1 MKANNY
7 SLLRKTISDKRDSL
21 VFNLSDSEL
30 KSLFSGKT
38 IKEKMINF
46 FTLKRSKRLELI
58 KKGYIVFGLVFSSS
72 YINNSNLI
80 RTRIIFSPSYELAD
94 NKEEMLAIADKI
106 NEWVDSVNFKK
117 LTMKEKKLY
126 QAIISDEEE
135 PNYIQIPESII
146 GNKLVYLSLIFVN
159 KDDFLNGM
167 VPIIINRKISKE
179 ILLVPS
185 NKPNGHSTYFSGVFL
200 LRRKDG
206 IDIYFVVDMNFLRFA
221 RNRFF
226 AADDK
231 PIK

>member
-46 FTLKRSKRLELI
+46 FTLKGSKRLELI

-106 NEWVDSVNFKK
+106 NEWVDSVNLKK

-126 QAIISDEEE
+126 QALISDEEE

-146 GNKLVYLSLIFVN
+146 GNKLIYLSLIFIN
-159 KDDFLNGM
+159 KDEFLNGM

-179 ILLVPS
+179 ILLVPQAMYS
-185 NKPNGHSTYFSGVFL
+185 NEYIESLEEDN
-200 LRRKDG
+200 
-206 IDIYFVVDMNFLRFA
+206 
-221 RNRFF
+221 
-226 AADDK
+226 
-231 PIK
+231 

>member
-21 VFNLSDSEL
+21 VFNLSDTEL
-30 KSLFSGKT
+30 KSLFGGKT
-38 IKEKMINF
+38 IKEKIINF

-135 PNYIQIPESII
+135 PNYIQIPEYII
-146 GNKLVYLSLIFVN
+146 GNKLVYLSLVFVN

-179 ILLVPS
+179 ILLVPQAMYS
-185 NKPNGHSTYFSGVFL
+185 NEYIESLEEDN
-200 LRRKDG
+200 
-206 IDIYFVVDMNFLRFA
+206 
-221 RNRFF
+221 
-226 AADDK
+226 
-231 PIK
+231 

>member
-1 MKANNY
+1 MKTNNY
-7 SLLRKTISDKRDSL
+7 SLFRKTISDKRDSL

-46 FTLKRSKRLELI
+46 FTLKGSKRLELI
-58 KKGYIVFGLVFSSS
+58 KKGYIVFGLFFSSS

-179 ILLVPS
+179 ILLVPQAMYS
-185 NKPNGHSTYFSGVFL
+185 NEYIESLEEDN
-200 LRRKDG
+200 
-206 IDIYFVVDMNFLRFA
+206 
-221 RNRFF
+221 
-226 AADDK
+226 
-231 PIK
+231 

>member
-21 VFNLSDSEL
+21 VFNLSDTEL
-30 KSLFSGKT
+30 KSLFGGKT

-106 NEWVDSVNFKK
+106 NEWVDSVNFKE

-179 ILLVPS
+179 ILLVPQAMYS
-185 NKPNGHSTYFSGVFL
+185 NEYIESLEEDN
-200 LRRKDG
+200 
-206 IDIYFVVDMNFLRFA
+206 
-221 RNRFF
+221 
-226 AADDK
+226 
-231 PIK
+231 

>member
-146 GNKLVYLSLIFVN
+146 GNKLVYSSLIFVN

-179 ILLVPS
+179 ILLVPQAMYS
-185 NKPNGHSTYFSGVFL
+185 NEYIESLEEDN
-200 LRRKDG
+200 
-206 IDIYFVVDMNFLRFA
+206 
-221 RNRFF
+221 
-226 AADDK
+226 
-231 PIK
+231 

>member
-1 MKANNY
+1 MKTNNY
-7 SLLRKTISDKRDSL
+7 SLFRKTISDKRDSL

-106 NEWVDSVNFKK
+106 NEWIDSVNFKK

-146 GNKLVYLSLIFVN
+146 GNKLIYLSLIFVN
-159 KDDFLNGM
+159 KDEFLNGM

-179 ILLVPS
+179 ILLVPQAMYS
-185 NKPNGHSTYFSGVFL
+185 NEYIESLEEDN
-200 LRRKDG
+200 
-206 IDIYFVVDMNFLRFA
+206 
-221 RNRFF
+221 
-226 AADDK
+226 
-231 PIK
+231 

>member
-21 VFNLSDSEL
+21 VFNLSDTEL
-30 KSLFSGKT
+30 KSLFGGKT

-46 FTLKRSKRLELI
+46 FTLKGSKRLELI

-106 NEWVDSVNFKK
+106 NEWVDSVNLKK

-126 QAIISDEEE
+126 QALISDEEE

-179 ILLVPS
+179 ILLVPQAMYS
-185 NKPNGHSTYFSGVFL
+185 NEYIESLEEDN
-200 LRRKDG
+200 
-206 IDIYFVVDMNFLRFA
+206 
-221 RNRFF
+221 
-226 AADDK
+226 
-231 PIK
+231 

>member
-21 VFNLSDSEL
+21 VFNLSDSDL

-46 FTLKRSKRLELI
+46 FTLKGSKRLELI

-106 NEWVDSVNFKK
+106 NEWVDSVNLKK

-126 QAIISDEEE
+126 QALISDEEE

-146 GNKLVYLSLIFVN
+146 GNKLIYLSLVFVN

-179 ILLVPS
+179 ILLVPQAIYS
-185 NKPNGHSTYFSGVFL
+185 NEYIESLEEDN
-200 LRRKDG
+200 
-206 IDIYFVVDMNFLRFA
+206 
-221 RNRFF
+221 
-226 AADDK
+226 
-231 PIK
+231 

>member
-21 VFNLSDSEL
+21 VFNLSDTEL
-30 KSLFSGKT
+30 KSLFGGKT

-94 NKEEMLAIADKI
+94 NKEEMIAIADKI

-179 ILLVPS
+179 ILLVPQAMYS
-185 NKPNGHSTYFSGVFL
+185 NEYIESLEEDN
-200 LRRKDG
+200 
-206 IDIYFVVDMNFLRFA
+206 
-221 RNRFF
+221 
-226 AADDK
+226 
-231 PIK
+231 

>member
-7 SLLRKTISDKRDSL
+7 SLLRETISDKRDSL

-179 ILLVPS
+179 ILLVPQAMYS
-185 NKPNGHSTYFSGVFL
+185 NEYIESLEEDN
-200 LRRKDG
+200 
-206 IDIYFVVDMNFLRFA
+206 
-221 RNRFF
+221 
-226 AADDK
+226 
-231 PIK
+231 

>member
-30 KSLFSGKT
+30 RSLFSGKT

-46 FTLKRSKRLELI
+46 FTLKKSKRLELI

-106 NEWVDSVNFKK
+106 NEWADSVNFKK

-179 ILLVPS
+179 ILLVPQAMYS
-185 NKPNGHSTYFSGVFL
+185 NEYIESLEEDN
-200 LRRKDG
+200 
-206 IDIYFVVDMNFLRFA
+206 
-221 RNRFF
+221 
-226 AADDK
+226 
-231 PIK
+231 

>member
-46 FTLKRSKRLELI
+46 FTLKGSKRLELI

-106 NEWVDSVNFKK
+106 NEWVNSVNFKN

-179 ILLVPS
+179 ILLVPQAMYS
-185 NKPNGHSTYFSGVFL
+185 NEYIESLEEDN
-200 LRRKDG
+200 
-206 IDIYFVVDMNFLRFA
+206 
-221 RNRFF
+221 
-226 AADDK
+226 
-231 PIK
+231 

>member
-30 KSLFSGKT
+30 KSLFGGKT

-146 GNKLVYLSLIFVN
+146 GNKLVYLSLMFVN

-179 ILLVPS
+179 ILLVPQAMYS
-185 NKPNGHSTYFSGVFL
+185 NEYIESLEEDN
-200 LRRKDG
+200 
-206 IDIYFVVDMNFLRFA
+206 
-221 RNRFF
+221 
-226 AADDK
+226 
-231 PIK
+231 

>member
-46 FTLKRSKRLELI
+46 FTLKGSKRLELI

-179 ILLVPS
+179 ILLVPQAMYS
-185 NKPNGHSTYFSGVFL
+185 NEYIESLEEDN
-200 LRRKDG
+200 
-206 IDIYFVVDMNFLRFA
+206 
-221 RNRFF
+221 
-226 AADDK
+226 
-231 PIK
+231 

>member
-94 NKEEMLAIADKI
+94 NKGEMLAIADKI

-135 PNYIQIPESII
+135 PNYIQIPEYII
-146 GNKLVYLSLIFVN
+146 GNKLVYLSLVFVN

-179 ILLVPS
+179 ILLVPQAMYS
-185 NKPNGHSTYFSGVFL
+185 NEYIESLEEDN
-200 LRRKDG
+200 
-206 IDIYFVVDMNFLRFA
+206 
-221 RNRFF
+221 
-226 AADDK
+226 
-231 PIK
+231 

>member
-46 FTLKRSKRLELI
+46 FTLKGSKRLELI

-106 NEWVDSVNFKK
+106 NEWVDSVNLKK

-167 VPIIINRKISKE
+167 VPIIINRKISKG
-179 ILLVPS
+179 ILLVPQEMYS
-185 NKPNGHSTYFSGVFL
+185 NEYIESLEEDN
-200 LRRKDG
+200 
-206 IDIYFVVDMNFLRFA
+206 
-221 RNRFF
+221 
-226 AADDK
+226 
-231 PIK
+231 

>member
-30 KSLFSGKT
+30 RSLFSGKT

-117 LTMKEKKLY
+117 LTIKEKKLY

-146 GNKLVYLSLIFVN
+146 GNKLVYLSLVFVN

-179 ILLVPS
+179 ILLVPQAMYS
-185 NKPNGHSTYFSGVFL
+185 NEYIESLEEDN
-200 LRRKDG
+200 
-206 IDIYFVVDMNFLRFA
+206 
-221 RNRFF
+221 
-226 AADDK
+226 
-231 PIK
+231 

>member
-1 MKANNY
+1 MKTNNY

-106 NEWVDSVNFKK
+106 NEWVDSVNLKK

-126 QAIISDEEE
+126 QALISDEEE
-135 PNYIQIPESII
+135 PNYIQIPEYII
-146 GNKLVYLSLIFVN
+146 GNKLVYLSLVFVN

-179 ILLVPS
+179 ILLVPQAMYS
-185 NKPNGHSTYFSGVFL
+185 NEYIESLEEDN
-200 LRRKDG
+200 
-206 IDIYFVVDMNFLRFA
+206 
-221 RNRFF
+221 
-226 AADDK
+226 
-231 PIK
+231 

>member
-1 MKANNY
+1 M
-7 SLLRKTISDKRDSL
+7 
-21 VFNLSDSEL
+21 
-30 KSLFSGKT
+30 
-38 IKEKMINF
+38 
-46 FTLKRSKRLELI
+46 KRSKRLELI

-179 ILLVPS
+179 ILLVPQAMYS
-185 NKPNGHSTYFSGVFL
+185 NEYIESLEEDN
-200 LRRKDG
+200 
-206 IDIYFVVDMNFLRFA
+206 
-221 RNRFF
+221 
-226 AADDK
+226 
-231 PIK
+231 

>member
-1 MKANNY
+1 MKTNNY
-7 SLLRKTISDKRDSL
+7 SLFRKTISDKRDSL

-46 FTLKRSKRLELI
+46 FTLKGSKRLELI

-135 PNYIQIPESII
+135 PNYIQIPEYII
-146 GNKLVYLSLIFVN
+146 GNKLVYLSLVFVN

-179 ILLVPS
+179 ILLVPQAMYS
-185 NKPNGHSTYFSGVFL
+185 NEYIESLEEDN
-200 LRRKDG
+200 
-206 IDIYFVVDMNFLRFA
+206 
-221 RNRFF
+221 
-226 AADDK
+226 
-231 PIK
+231 

>member
-21 VFNLSDSEL
+21 VFNLSDTEL
-30 KSLFSGKT
+30 KSLFGGKT

-46 FTLKRSKRLELI
+46 FTLKGSKRLELI

-106 NEWVDSVNFKK
+106 NEWVNSVNFKN

-126 QAIISDEEE
+126 QALISDEEE

-146 GNKLVYLSLIFVN
+146 GNKLIYLSLIFVN
-159 KDDFLNGM
+159 KDEFLNGM

-179 ILLVPS
+179 ILLVPQAMYS
-185 NKPNGHSTYFSGVFL
+185 NEYIESLEEDN
-200 LRRKDG
+200 
-206 IDIYFVVDMNFLRFA
+206 
-221 RNRFF
+221 
-226 AADDK
+226 
-231 PIK
+231 

>member
-46 FTLKRSKRLELI
+46 FTLKGSKRLELI

-106 NEWVDSVNFKK
+106 NEWADSVNFKK

-135 PNYIQIPESII
+135 PNYVQIPESII

-179 ILLVPS
+179 ILLVPQAMYS
-185 NKPNGHSTYFSGVFL
+185 NEYIESLEEDN
-200 LRRKDG
+200 
-206 IDIYFVVDMNFLRFA
+206 
-221 RNRFF
+221 
-226 AADDK
+226 
-231 PIK
+231 

>member
-106 NEWVDSVNFKK
+106 NEWVDSVNLKK

-126 QAIISDEEE
+126 QALISDEEE

-146 GNKLVYLSLIFVN
+146 ENKLVYLSLIFVN

-179 ILLVPS
+179 ILLVPQAMYS
-185 NKPNGHSTYFSGVFL
+185 NEYIESLEEDN
-200 LRRKDG
+200 
-206 IDIYFVVDMNFLRFA
+206 
-221 RNRFF
+221 
-226 AADDK
+226 
-231 PIK
+231 

>member
-1 MKANNY
+1 MKTNNY

-21 VFNLSDSEL
+21 IFNLSDSEL

-179 ILLVPS
+179 ILLVPQAMYS
-185 NKPNGHSTYFSGVFL
+185 NEYIESLEEDN
-200 LRRKDG
+200 
-206 IDIYFVVDMNFLRFA
+206 
-221 RNRFF
+221 
-226 AADDK
+226 
-231 PIK
+231 

>member
-21 VFNLSDSEL
+21 VFNLSDTEL
-30 KSLFSGKT
+30 KSLFGGKT

-135 PNYIQIPESII
+135 PNYIQIHESII

-179 ILLVPS
+179 ILLVPQAMYS
-185 NKPNGHSTYFSGVFL
+185 NEYIESLEEDN
-200 LRRKDG
+200 
-206 IDIYFVVDMNFLRFA
+206 
-221 RNRFF
+221 
-226 AADDK
+226 
-231 PIK
+231 

>member
-1 MKANNY
+1 MKTNNY

-106 NEWVDSVNFKK
+106 NEWVDSVNLKK

-126 QAIISDEEE
+126 QALISDEEE

-146 GNKLVYLSLIFVN
+146 GNKLVYLSLVFVN

-179 ILLVPS
+179 ILLVPQAMYS
-185 NKPNGHSTYFSGVFL
+185 NEYIESLEEDN
-200 LRRKDG
+200 
-206 IDIYFVVDMNFLRFA
+206 
-221 RNRFF
+221 
-226 AADDK
+226 
-231 PIK
+231 

>member
-21 VFNLSDSEL
+21 VFNLSDTEL
-30 KSLFSGKT
+30 KSLFGGKT
-38 IKEKMINF
+38 IKGKMINF

-126 QAIISDEEE
+126 QALISDEEE

-146 GNKLVYLSLIFVN
+146 GNKLIYLSLIFVN
-159 KDDFLNGM
+159 KDEFLNGM

-179 ILLVPS
+179 ILLVPQAMYS
-185 NKPNGHSTYFSGVFL
+185 NEYIESLEEDN
-200 LRRKDG
+200 
-206 IDIYFVVDMNFLRFA
+206 
-221 RNRFF
+221 
-226 AADDK
+226 
-231 PIK
+231 

>member
-21 VFNLSDSEL
+21 VFNLSDTEL
-30 KSLFSGKT
+30 KSLFGGKT

-58 KKGYIVFGLVFSSS
+58 KKGYFVFGLVFSSS

-179 ILLVPS
+179 ILLVPQAMYS
-185 NKPNGHSTYFSGVFL
+185 NEYIESLEEDN
-200 LRRKDG
+200 
-206 IDIYFVVDMNFLRFA
+206 
-221 RNRFF
+221 
-226 AADDK
+226 
-231 PIK
+231 

>member
-1 MKANNY
+1 MKTNNY
-7 SLLRKTISDKRDSL
+7 SLFRKTISDKRDSL

-46 FTLKRSKRLELI
+46 FTLKGSKRLELI

-146 GNKLVYLSLIFVN
+146 GNKLVYLSLVFVN

-179 ILLVPS
+179 ILLVPQAMYS
-185 NKPNGHSTYFSGVFL
+185 NEYIESLEEDN
-200 LRRKDG
+200 
-206 IDIYFVVDMNFLRFA
+206 
-221 RNRFF
+221 
-226 AADDK
+226 
-231 PIK
+231 

>member
-30 KSLFSGKT
+30 RSLFSGKT

-46 FTLKRSKRLELI
+46 FTLKGSKRLELI

-106 NEWVDSVNFKK
+106 NEWVDSVNLKK
-117 LTMKEKKLY
+117 LTMKKKKLY
-126 QAIISDEEE
+126 QALISDEEE

-146 GNKLVYLSLIFVN
+146 GNKLVYLSLVFVN

-179 ILLVPS
+179 ILLVPQAMYS
-185 NKPNGHSTYFSGVFL
+185 NEYIESLEEDN
-200 LRRKDG
+200 
-206 IDIYFVVDMNFLRFA
+206 
-221 RNRFF
+221 
-226 AADDK
+226 
-231 PIK
+231 

>member
-46 FTLKRSKRLELI
+46 FTLKGSKRLELI

-126 QAIISDEEE
+126 QALISDEEE

-179 ILLVPS
+179 ILLVPQAMYS
-185 NKPNGHSTYFSGVFL
+185 NEYIESLEEDN
-200 LRRKDG
+200 
-206 IDIYFVVDMNFLRFA
+206 
-221 RNRFF
+221 
-226 AADDK
+226 
-231 PIK
+231 

>member
-106 NEWVDSVNFKK
+106 NEWVDSVNLKK

-179 ILLVPS
+179 ILLVPQAMYS
-185 NKPNGHSTYFSGVFL
+185 NEYIESLEEDN
-200 LRRKDG
+200 
-206 IDIYFVVDMNFLRFA
+206 
-221 RNRFF
+221 
-226 AADDK
+226 
-231 PIK
+231 

>member
-1 MKANNY
+1 MKTNNY
-7 SLLRKTISDKRDSL
+7 SLFRKTISDKRDSL

-46 FTLKRSKRLELI
+46 FTLKGSKRLELI

-106 NEWVDSVNFKK
+106 NEWVNSVNFKN

-126 QAIISDEEE
+126 QALISDEEE

-146 GNKLVYLSLIFVN
+146 GNKLIYLSLIFVN
-159 KDDFLNGM
+159 KDEFLNGM

-179 ILLVPS
+179 ILLVPQAMYS
-185 NKPNGHSTYFSGVFL
+185 NEYIESLEEDN
-200 LRRKDG
+200 
-206 IDIYFVVDMNFLRFA
+206 
-221 RNRFF
+221 
-226 AADDK
+226 
-231 PIK
+231 

>member
-146 GNKLVYLSLIFVN
+146 GNKLIYLSLIFVN
-159 KDDFLNGM
+159 KDEFLNGM

-179 ILLVPS
+179 ILLVPQAMYS
-185 NKPNGHSTYFSGVFL
+185 NEYIESLEEDN
-200 LRRKDG
+200 
-206 IDIYFVVDMNFLRFA
+206 
-221 RNRFF
+221 
-226 AADDK
+226 
-231 PIK
+231 

>member
-21 VFNLSDSEL
+21 VFNLSDTEL
-30 KSLFSGKT
+30 KSLFGGKT

-46 FTLKRSKRLELI
+46 FTLKRSKRLKLI

-135 PNYIQIPESII
+135 PNYIQIPEYII
-146 GNKLVYLSLIFVN
+146 GNKLVYLSLVFVN

-179 ILLVPS
+179 ILLVPQAMYS
-185 NKPNGHSTYFSGVFL
+185 NEYIESLEEDN
-200 LRRKDG
+200 
-206 IDIYFVVDMNFLRFA
+206 
-221 RNRFF
+221 
-226 AADDK
+226 
-231 PIK
+231 

>member
-106 NEWVDSVNFKK
+106 NEWVDSVNLKK

-126 QAIISDEEE
+126 QALISDEEE
-135 PNYIQIPESII
+135 PNYIQIPEYII
-146 GNKLVYLSLIFVN
+146 GNKLVYLSLVFVN

-179 ILLVPS
+179 ILLVPQAMYS
-185 NKPNGHSTYFSGVFL
+185 NEYIESLEEDN
-200 LRRKDG
+200 
-206 IDIYFVVDMNFLRFA
+206 
-221 RNRFF
+221 
-226 AADDK
+226 
-231 PIK
+231 

>member
-46 FTLKRSKRLELI
+46 FTLKGSKRLELI

-126 QAIISDEEE
+126 QALISDEEE

-146 GNKLVYLSLIFVN
+146 GNKLIYLSLIFVN
-159 KDDFLNGM
+159 KDEFLNGM

-179 ILLVPS
+179 ILLVPQAMYS
-185 NKPNGHSTYFSGVFL
+185 NEYIESLEEDN
-200 LRRKDG
+200 
-206 IDIYFVVDMNFLRFA
+206 
-221 RNRFF
+221 
-226 AADDK
+226 
-231 PIK
+231 

>member
-21 VFNLSDSEL
+21 VFNLSDTEL

-159 KDDFLNGM
+159 KDVFLNGM

-179 ILLVPS
+179 ILLVPQAMYS
-185 NKPNGHSTYFSGVFL
+185 NEYIESLEEDN
-200 LRRKDG
+200 
-206 IDIYFVVDMNFLRFA
+206 
-221 RNRFF
+221 
-226 AADDK
+226 
-231 PIK
+231 

>member
-1 MKANNY
+1 MKTNNY
-7 SLLRKTISDKRDSL
+7 SLFRKTISDKRDSL

-106 NEWVDSVNFKK
+106 NEWVDSVNLKK

-126 QAIISDEEE
+126 QALISDEEE

-146 GNKLVYLSLIFVN
+146 GNKLIYLSLIFIN
-159 KDDFLNGM
+159 KDEFLNGM

-179 ILLVPS
+179 ILLVPQAMYS
-185 NKPNGHSTYFSGVFL
+185 NEYIESLEEDN
-200 LRRKDG
+200 
-206 IDIYFVVDMNFLRFA
+206 
-221 RNRFF
+221 
-226 AADDK
+226 
-231 PIK
+231 